1 MSSNFDWK
9 TEEDFNWDKPVD
21 PPPPEPSS
29 GAKKR
34 WLKILAVLLL
44 ISGAAALLVR
54 QVNQRVD
61 ENREAMRSDIVSTH
75 NLLRVAEEEQDDE
88 LFFSLLSGRD
98 SSWTAV
104 QHELFQSQSLRN
116 RVPFGLSVQP
126 GEPLSPEEDDAF
138 SITFSPDM
146 ISAEVTTLLP
156 YQIEIGNGLTDTV
169 MLQETSLYRLGRERW
184 LLSPPDEPFWGAPL
198 LSESTHITLDYRQ
211 RDEEIAT
218 RLLPDLESKLEELC
232 SQVTDIECDPDLQLV
247 VTLSTDP
254 QSLVDTAQPRAG
266 VLTNVGLRIN
276 LPSPTLVGMPQDE
289 AGYQALYRGYATQM
303 ATAVISQ
310 QVGYDCCEK
319 LPFYQALLDYQMS
332 QLALKP
338 WPFDDAY
345 FERILSEQIDLL
357 DYAPLWQSDD
367 PADIYGPDG
376 WRVYGLVDFLLSTL
390 PDSSPAMLQR
400 ELANRRSFR
409 NWLDALFEN
418 EGDLSSLAL
427 INHLTR
433 GFWGRGYEQALN
445 IIDQWEGVSP
455 VQDLYLTCVAAGQE
469 EPSDQIAS
477 LYRYDMGGDAWQTI
491 YSTPN
496 SLWATSLPGDDLL
509 LQQEYSHESGRWN
522 AVLRQNEALTPLLPV
537 GEDFTVSFG
546 QTDPQASGLAA
557 FVFPADSEEATI
569 TWFDL
574 LNCDSAA
581 GCPNQEIP
589 GIPLWAPDGHR
600 ALFMAD
606 PNSQFDLLRI
616 ELRTVLFYSE
626 ELNDAAP
633 PFYLGE
639 RLDFLGSEPVIHAQA
654 LAPAGRGYAPFW
666 LDDNT
671 FGYVTG
677 AGNPTARG
685 GSRVMTVSLDDN
697 EPQLLFSL
705 SDLLEG
711 FEANPSFLRQSWIQ
725 YLMVHPDNPDR
736 LFVMVFSAEDRRA
749 HLLRYDHSSGEVQ
762 DLLSS
767 GFMANHTLSLSPD
780 SRFLVLGGT
789 KEAFPASSEESA
801 LLQVYDLQ
809 RDEVMPFL
817 SPAADFPPF
826 ATYDWSLDGQWLA
839 LLLDNGLAGIFS
851 PESRQLRLIATPEGE
866 CENPAWTN

>member
-1 MSSNFDWK
+1 MSSKFDWK
-9 TEEDFNWDKPVD
+9 TEEDFNWDKPLEA
-21 PPPPEPSS
+21 PPPEPSS
-29 GAKKR
+29 GGKKH
-34 WLKILAVLLL
+34 WLKIVAILLL
-44 ISGAAALLVR
+44 IGGAAALLVR
-54 QVNQRVD
+54 QVNQRV
-61 ENREAMRSDIVSTH
+61 EGNQEAMRGDIVSSH

-98 SSWTAV
+98 STWTAV
-104 QHELFQSQSLRN
+104 QHKLFQSQSLRD
-116 RVPFGLSVQP
+116 RMPFGLSVQP
-126 GEPLSPEEDDAF
+126 GDPLSPEQDDTF

-146 ISAEVTTLLP
+146 VSAEVTMLLP
-156 YQIEIGNGLTDTV
+156 YKIDIGNGLTDTV

-198 LSESTHITLDYRQ
+198 ESKGTHITLNYRQ

-232 SQVTDIECDPDLQLV
+232 NQVADIECDPNMQVIL
-247 VTLSTDP
+247 TLSTDP
-254 QSLVDTAQPRAG
+254 QTLVDAAQPHAG

-276 LPSPTLVGMPQDE
+276 LPSPTLVGIPQDE

-303 ATAVISQ
+303 LTAVISQ
-310 QVGYDCCEK
+310 QVGYECCEK
-319 LPFYQALLDYQMS
+319 LPFYQALIDYQMS

-345 FERILSEQIDLL
+345 YERILSEQINLL

-367 PADIYGPDG
+367 PADIDGPDG
-376 WRVYGLVDFLLSTL
+376 WRVYTLVDFLLSSL

-400 ELANRRSFR
+400 ELADRGSFR
-409 NWLDALFEN
+409 TWLNALFESDS
-418 EGDLSSLAL
+418 DLSSLAL

-445 IIDQWEGVSP
+445 IVDQWEEVSP
-455 VQDLYLTCVAAGQE
+455 NQDLYLSCTAAGQE
-469 EPSDQIAS
+469 APNALMAS
-477 LYRYDMGGDAWQTI
+477 LYLYDMDEDAWQTI
-491 YSTPN
+491 HTTPN
-496 SLWATSLPGDDLL
+496 SLWAMSLPGDDLL
-509 LQQEYSHESGRWN
+509 LQQGYDHENGGWN
-522 AVLRQNEALTPLLPV
+522 AVLRQDEASTPLLPV

-546 QTDPQASGLAA
+546 QTDPQGSGLTA

-574 LNCDSAA
+574 LNCDAAA
-581 GCPNQEIP
+581 GCANQELP
-589 GIPLWAPDGHR
+589 GIPIWAPDGEW
-600 ALFMAD
+600 ALFLGD

-616 ELRTVLFYSE
+616 GLRTVLFYSE
-626 ELNDAAP
+626 ELSDASP

-639 RLDFLGSEPVIHAQA
+639 RSDFLGDEPVIHAQE
-654 LAPAGRGYAPFW
+654 LARAGMGYAPFW

-677 AGNPTARG
+677 IGNPTARG
-685 GSRVMTVSLDDN
+685 GSRVMAVSMDDN
-697 EPQLLFSL
+697 EPRLLFSL
-705 SDLLEG
+705 SDLLQGLEG
-711 FEANPSFLRQSWIQ
+711 NSSFSRQSWIQ
-725 YLMVHPDNPDR
+725 YVTVHPDNADR
-736 LFVMVFSAEDRRA
+736 LFVVVFSAEDRRA
-749 HLLRYDHSSGEVQ
+749 HLLSYDRSSGGVQ
-762 DLLSS
+762 ELLSAS
-767 GFMANHTLSLSPD
+767 FMANHTLGLSAD
-780 SRFLVLGGT
+780 SRYLVLSGMM
-789 KEAFPASSEESA
+789 EAIPASGEESA

-809 RDEVMPFL
+809 RDELMPFL

-839 LLLDNGLAGIFS
+839 LLLDNGMAGIFS
-851 PESRQLRLIATPEGE
+851 PETRQLRLIATPQGE